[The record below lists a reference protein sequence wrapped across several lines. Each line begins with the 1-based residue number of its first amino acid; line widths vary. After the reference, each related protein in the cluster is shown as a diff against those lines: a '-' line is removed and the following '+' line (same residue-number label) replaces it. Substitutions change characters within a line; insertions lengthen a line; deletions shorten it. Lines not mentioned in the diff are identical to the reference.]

1 MIMLKNIKFVDEFD
15 HVKFTFSV
23 EELYGN
29 PVFSIYDSDS
39 SDFIVQ
45 KNISIS
51 KGNIYQITLTDAFLS
66 SGYTLTFGTEPDNLD
81 SVINPNLVSYSENK
95 TILNLQSYTDDTP
108 IYYFSTTQS
117 NMGYIPPS
125 YSNTFTTMSK
135 IFENSVDP
143 TYYWDFRL
151 TENISHTEDII
162 NSSLQA
168 VSVNG
173 ATFTEEGILLNSTE
187 EQYLQM
193 DPFSFGGQCSLELF
207 FNATSSVKWNRI
219 LDFGNGNGQLS
230 IVISSNKS
238 NNNTLGLYLFDG
250 TNIEDIE
257 GSSLNNDVW
266 YHLVITFDA
275 DEKLRIYLNN
285 VEENIGATNFLL
297 PNVERTFN
305 FLGKDTFDHNDKYF
319 HGTIAFLRIWQDHT
333 LSTSEI
339 NSLYENRDVKYEIL
353 NSIVYDVTVTSEGVF
368 SLSGTPQFEV
378 SFISGYTYIFK
389 QSDSSN
395 NGNQIVFGRTPD
407 DDTTLFTEGVT
418 IMGTPGQPEA
428 YTQIVLSDGFTG
440 DLYYFSF
447 IEYNL
452 PPPIEYLVRKNTTN
466 TTYEMSTDGGSTW
479 TEKFLI
485 TFEANQ
491 AYKFDQSN
499 STNSGEQIV
508 FGTTF
513 DNKANVLGAADG
525 VTIVG
530 QPGTS
535 GANTQ
540 LILGASFSGNLYYYS
555 AGSNDM
561 GFKVLPPPPYL
572 FDSNISTTPRTI
584 SQTLDFSS
592 DFTLEINFT
601 PYSLITTENT
611 YYQLFSNG
619 LTSNDTNWLHIFVGK
634 NRYMDQQIVIYNYK
648 YEGIIVNQI
657 YPVINGNNIVIYRRT
672 GTNVSLIFNY
682 VEIEN
687 PILNNSRHQTGDFTS
702 SQWRV
707 GDTTMNGKISSIKIN
722 NNVYLS

>member
-1 MIMLKNIKFVDEFD
+1 MLKNIKFVDEFD

-51 KGNIYQITLTDAFLS
+51 KGNIYQITLTDEFIS

-193 DPFSFGGQCSLELF
+193 DPFSFGGQCSLELL
-207 FNATSSVKWNRI
+207 FNATSSVEWNRI

-275 DEKLRIYLNN
+275 NAKLRIYLNN
-285 VEENIGATNFLL
+285 VEENIGATNNFLL

-333 LSTSEI
+333 LSSSEI

-407 DDTTLFTEGVT
+407 NDTTLFTEGVT

-447 IEYNL
+447 IRNLIGLSPEY
-452 PPPIEYLVRKNTTN
+452 
-466 TTYEMSTDGGSTW
+466 
-479 TEKFLI
+479 
-485 TFEANQ
+485 
-491 AYKFDQSN
+491 
-499 STNSGEQIV
+499 
-508 FGTTF
+508 
-513 DNKANVLGAADG
+513 
-525 VTIVG
+525 
-530 QPGTS
+530 
-535 GANTQ
+535 
-540 LILGASFSGNLYYYS
+540 
-555 AGSNDM
+555 
-561 GFKVLPPPPYL
+561 
-572 FDSNISTTPRTI
+572 
-584 SQTLDFSS
+584 
-592 DFTLEINFT
+592 
-601 PYSLITTENT
+601 
-611 YYQLFSNG
+611 
-619 LTSNDTNWLHIFVGK
+619 H
-634 NRYMDQQIVIYNYK
+634 
-648 YEGIIVNQI
+648 
-657 YPVINGNNIVIYRRT
+657 
-672 GTNVSLIFNY
+672 
-682 VEIEN
+682 
-687 PILNNSRHQTGDFTS
+687 
-702 SQWRV
+702 
-707 GDTTMNGKISSIKIN
+707 
-722 NNVYLS
+722 